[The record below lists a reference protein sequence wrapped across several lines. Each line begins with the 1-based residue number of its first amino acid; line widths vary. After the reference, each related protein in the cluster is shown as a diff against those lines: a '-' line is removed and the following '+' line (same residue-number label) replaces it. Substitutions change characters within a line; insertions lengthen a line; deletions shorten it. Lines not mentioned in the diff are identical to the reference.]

1 MAEDAGLQQFAETF
15 LQETISGSDIED
27 TEAFREDQ
35 FTQLMIDY
43 LIEAG
48 EIDDAAP
55 CYHKA
60 RGIKVNAYG
69 ISQDQDCLDLFIS
82 IFNQVVPP
90 VTVNK
95 TQIEN
100 GFRQASG
107 FLQKALSG
115 YHLTQEESS
124 PAFDMVLY
132 IHDLKESLT
141 RVRLFLLTDGFAT
154 VDNWPDEILEGLKVS
169 FHIWDI
175 SRLYRFWSSGKK
187 RETIEID
194 FEKEFNTIIPC
205 LSMPDEGAD
214 YDAYLAIIPG
224 NILAAMYKKYGAR
237 LLERNVRSFL
247 QARGKVNK
255 GIRDT
260 ILNEPHR
267 FLAYNNGISV
277 TADAIRFGSLPTGG
291 QGISW
296 ARNFQIVNGG
306 QTTASIYHTAEKD
319 KADISSVFVQTKV
332 SVVPS
337 DKVENIV
344 PLISRYA
351 NSQNKVSE
359 ADFSANDPFHVKIE
373 ELSRTIWAPAEK
385 GTTRQTRWFYE
396 RARGQYLDAKAR
408 ETTPARKKSFESVH
422 PASQKFTKT
431 DLAKYEN
438 TWNQLP
444 HVVSLGAE
452 KNFREFTIKLQ
463 ERGRL
468 NVDNRYFE
476 HLIAK
481 AILFKRAEKIVQSQN
496 YGGYRANIVT
506 YSLSYL
512 AHKSQQRI
520 DLSKIWQ
527 EQNISHVLAETLI
540 KVSQMVWKNIVS
552 PPGGRNITEW
562 CKKKECWEAILN
574 QHVELGAD
582 FINELIEVGRYDTT
596 KINRGSLAP
605 DAQDLEK
612 ISKIMLVTAE
622 TWFKLSAWAKQTNN
636 LQPWQRGLSYSLG
649 RLISRGATPSRKQAE
664 QGLKIIE
671 EASQLGFKAD

>member
-1 MAEDAGLQQFAETF
+1 MVEDAGLQQFGESF
-15 LQETISGSDIED
+15 LQEVISRSDIED
-27 TEAFREDQ
+27 SETFREDQ
-35 FTQLMIDY
+35 FTQLMIEY
-43 LIEAG
+43 LIEAA
-48 EIDDAAP
+48 EIDDAEP

-60 RGIKVNAYG
+60 RGIKVNGYG
-69 ISQDQDCLDLFIS
+69 ISQDQDCLDLFVS
-82 IFNQVVPP
+82 IFNQAVPT

-95 TQIEN
+95 AQIDN
-100 GFRQASG
+100 GFRQVSG

-132 IHDLKESLT
+132 IYDLKQSFT
-141 RVRLFLLTDGFAT
+141 RVRFFLLTDGLAT
-154 VDNWPDEILEGLKVS
+154 IDNWPDETIDGLKVS

-175 SRLYRFWSSGKK
+175 GRLYRFWSSGKK

-194 FEKEFNTIIPC
+194 FEKEFNAVIPC

-214 YDAYLAIIPG
+214 YAAYLAIIPG
-224 NILAAMYKKYGAR
+224 TIIAAMYKKYGAR

-260 ILNEPHR
+260 ILKEPHR

-277 TADAIRFGSLPTGG
+277 TADDVKFAPLQDGG
-291 QGISW
+291 QGIKW
-296 ARNFQIVNGG
+296 VRNFQIVNGG

-319 KADISSVFVQTKV
+319 KADISAVFVQAKL
-332 SVVPS
+332 SVVQA
-337 DKVENIV
+337 DQVDNIV

-359 ADFSANDPFHVKIE
+359 ADFSANDPFHIKIE
-373 ELSRTIWAPAEK
+373 ELSRIIWAPPQQ
-385 GTTRQTRWFYE
+385 GTMRQTRWFYE

-408 ETTPARKKSFESVH
+408 EITPARKKTFENLH
-422 PASQKFTKT
+422 PPSQKFTKT

-438 TWNQLP
+438 TWNQIP
-444 HVVSLGAE
+444 YIVGLGAE
-452 KNFREFTIKLQ
+452 KNFREFTIRLQ
-463 ERGRL
+463 DRGRF
-468 NVDNRYFE
+468 NVDSTYFE

-481 AILFKRAEKIVQSQN
+481 AILFRRAEKLVQSQN

-506 YSLSYL
+506 YTLSYL
-512 AHKSQQRI
+512 SHKSQQCI
-520 DLSKIWQ
+520 DLDKIWQ
-527 EQNISHVLAETLI
+527 KQDLSHALAEMII
-540 KVSQMVWKNIVS
+540 KVSQIIWKNIIN

-562 CKKKECWEAILN
+562 CKKKECWETILN
-574 QHVELGAD
+574 QDVELSDD
-582 FINELIEVGRYDTT
+582 FTSELIEISGNDNTR
-596 KINRGSLAP
+596 INRGILAP
-605 DAQDLEK
+605 DAQDIEK
-612 ISKIMLVTAE
+612 ISKIMNISAE

-649 RLISRGATPSRKQAE
+649 RLVSRGKTPSRKQAD
-664 QGLKIIE
+664 QGIRMLQ
-671 EASQLGFKAD
+671 EAKLLGFQLD